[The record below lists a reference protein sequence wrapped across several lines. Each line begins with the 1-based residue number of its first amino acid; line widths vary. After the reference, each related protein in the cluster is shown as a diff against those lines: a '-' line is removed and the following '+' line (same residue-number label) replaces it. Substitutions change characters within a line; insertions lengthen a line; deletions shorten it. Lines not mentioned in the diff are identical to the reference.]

1 MSLHNS
7 PDKKYLI
14 QLEEYTR
21 TNIVFGEGA
30 FAQLGEHLLLNRIA
44 RASFVFGGKNSYI
57 NGGICKAFTHMISG
71 FEIDSPNVTDVPPEP
86 DCDDVRRIV
95 AAFNE
100 QQPQVVVAA
109 GGGSVMDAAKA
120 AYLSWQTGLDVSEL
134 FGVDVAST
142 RFPGKEFD
150 RVICIPTTA
159 GTGSEVTPYSNIVD
173 PETKVK
179 RLIMEKQIVPE
190 YAFVEHCFTQTCSPS
205 LTVTTAL
212 DALVHSIESFLNTK
226 SAAADPASDDWA
238 IESIKL
244 IRYALPLAMKEPENL
259 LYREMLSAGATL
271 GGMCISCRPT
281 SLPHLCS
288 FSLYGKIPHGLAVA
302 GFLPMFW
309 RYYLA
314 DSDVQ
319 KQTMRLA
326 GIFASEQPQTTPE
339 SVVDA
344 VEQFILSFT
353 PAMKLSEDEI
363 AKIASDASG
372 NPMKLSSA
380 PRPVTLD
387 NASEII
393 RNILSGKGMA

>member
-393 RNILSGKGMA
+393 RNILSGKGLA

>member
-120 AYLSWQTGLDVSEL
+120 AYLSWQTGLDVAEL

-244 IRYALPLAMKEPENL
+244 IRYALPLTMKESDNL

>member
-14 QLEEYTR
+14 QMEEYTR

-44 RASFVFGGKNSYI
+44 RASFVFGGKKSYI

-71 FEIDSPNVTDVPPEP
+71 FEIDSPNVTDIPPEP

-134 FGVDVAST
+134 FGVDVASN

-226 SAAADPASDDWA
+226 SATADPASDDWA

-244 IRYALPLAMKEPENL
+244 IRYALPLAMKEPDNL

-314 DSDVQ
+314 DSDVS

-326 GIFASEQPQTTPE
+326 GIFASEMPQTTPE

-353 PAMKLSEDEI
+353 PAMNLTAEEI

-387 NASEII
+387 NAADII

>member
-1 MSLHNS
+1 MLAAA
-7 PDKKYLI
+7 KKM
-14 QLEEYTR
+14 LESYTP
-21 TNIVFGEGA
+21 TEIVFGE
-30 FAQLGEHLLLNRIA
+30 
-44 RASFVFGGKNSYI
+44 
-57 NGGICKAFTHMISG
+57 KAFSRLEQEIFSRQAKNVLLITGGNHSFIRSG
-71 FEIDSPNVTDVPPEP
+71 AADACSAVLKKCGLEPQIFSGVPAEPDVEIVRAIVKKIDSVKP
-86 DCDDVRRIV
+86 DLVCAI
-95 AAFNE
+95 
-100 QQPQVVVAA
+100 
-109 GGGSVMDAAKA
+109 GGGSVLDAAKA

-134 FGVDVAST
+134 FGVDVASN

-226 SAAADPASDDWA
+226 SATADPASDDWA

-244 IRYALPLAMKEPENL
+244 IRYALPLAMKEPDNL

-271 GGMCISCRPT
+271 GGMCIGCRPT

-302 GFLPMFW
+302 GFLPTFW

-314 DSDVQ
+314 DSDVR

-326 GIFASEQPQTTPE
+326 GIFASDMPQTTPE

-353 PAMKLSEDEI
+353 PAMNLTAEEI

-387 NASEII
+387 NAADII

>member
-14 QLEEYTR
+14 QMEEYTR

-44 RASFVFGGKNSYI
+44 RASFVFGGKKSYI

-71 FEIDSPNVTDVPPEP
+71 FEIDSPNVTDIPPEP

-134 FGVDVAST
+134 FGVDVASN

-226 SAAADPASDDWA
+226 SATADPASDDWA

-244 IRYALPLAMKEPENL
+244 IRYALPLAMKEPDNL

-314 DSDVQ
+314 DSDVS

-326 GIFASEQPQTTPE
+326 GIFASDMPQTTPE
-339 SVVDA
+339 RVVDA

-353 PAMKLSEDEI
+353 PAMNLTAEEI

-387 NASEII
+387 NAADII

>member
-7 PDKKYLI
+7 PDKKYLN
-14 QLEEYTR
+14 LLDEYTG
-21 TNIVFGEGA
+21 TKVVFGEGA
-30 FAQLGEHLLLNRIA
+30 FAQLGEHLLLERID

-57 NGGICKAFTHMISG
+57 GSGLCNAFTHMISG
-71 FEIDSPNVTDVPPEP
+71 FEIDSPNVAEIPPEP
-86 DCDDVRRIV
+86 DCNDVRRIV
-95 AAFNE
+95 EAFNE
-100 QQPQVVVAA
+100 QQPQCVIAA
-109 GGGSVMDAAKA
+109 GGGSVLDAAKA

-142 RFPGKEFD
+142 RFPDKTFN
-150 RVICIPTTA
+150 RVICIPSTS

-190 YAFVEHCFTQTCSPS
+190 YAFVDHCFTRTMPPA

-226 SAAADPASDDWA
+226 SATAHPASDEWA

-244 IRYALPLAMKEPENL
+244 IRYALPLVLENTDTL

-271 GGMCISCRPT
+271 GGMCIACRPT

-288 FSLYGKIPHGLAVA
+288 FSLYGQIPHGLAVA

-314 DSDVQ
+314 DEAVR

-326 GIFASEQPQTTPE
+326 GIFESDVPQTTPE

-344 VEQFILSFT
+344 AERFILRFAK
-353 PAMKLSEDEI
+353 PLELSEETI

-372 NPMKLSSA
+372 NPMKLTSA
-380 PRPVTLD
+380 PRPVSLD
-387 NASEII
+387 NAADVLRS
-393 RNILSGKGMA
+393 ILSGKGQA

>member
-142 RFPGKEFD
+142 RFPGKEFE

-326 GIFASEQPQTTPE
+326 GIFASEQSQTTPE

-344 VEQFILSFT
+344 VEQFIRSFT
-353 PAMKLSEDEI
+353 PAMNLSDDEI

-380 PRPVTLD
+380 PRPVTLE

-393 RNILSGKGMA
+393 RNILSGKGIA

>member
-14 QLEEYTR
+14 QMEEYTR

-134 FGVDVAST
+134 FGVDVASN

-190 YAFVEHCFTQTCSPS
+190 YAFVEHCFTKTCSPS

-226 SAAADPASDDWA
+226 SATADPASDDWA

-244 IRYALPLAMKEPENL
+244 IRYALPLAMKEPDNL
-259 LYREMLSAGATL
+259 LYREMLCAGATL

-314 DSDVQ
+314 DSDVR

-326 GIFASEQPQTTPE
+326 GIFASDMPQTTPE

-353 PAMKLSEDEI
+353 PSMKLTEEET

-387 NASEII
+387 NAADII